1 MVRPTAAQAAY
12 LRRGLGEIGGKL
24 PLFDR
29 DGQRYRAQTIRGCIT
44 QGWAKAWFSNPIMP
58 DWLVC
63 RLTKNGRAAVAE
75 APRSAPGPASIA
87 VPRAAAYSGAPRIRG
102 RARELQL
109 YLERVL

>member
-1 MVRPTAAQAAY
+1 
-12 LRRGLGEIGGKL
+12 LGEIGGKL

-29 DGQRYRAQTIRGCIT
+29 DGQRYRAETIRSCIT

-63 RLTKNGRAAVAE
+63 RLTENGRAAVAE
-75 APRSAPGPASIA
+75 APRPAPGPASIA
-87 VPRAAAYSGAPRIRG
+87 VPRAAVNSGAPRIRG